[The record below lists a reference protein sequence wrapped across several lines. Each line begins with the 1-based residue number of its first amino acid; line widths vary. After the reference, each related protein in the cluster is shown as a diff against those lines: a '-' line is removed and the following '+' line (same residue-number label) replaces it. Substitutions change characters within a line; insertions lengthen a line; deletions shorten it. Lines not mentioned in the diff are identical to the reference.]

1 MPYEPGDA
9 HSFTHKANTDRRDR
23 QWRAVYES
31 SRARGDDEGTAIA
44 KASGVVKKDVAKW
57 KAKRKAQMRKSAAQT
72 PSWKR
77 RNKLP
82 PCKKCGN
89 TTRDQ
94 RMGICDRCAFPKHAM
109 ELVLEGFMKEAYAAD
124 SAYGSPETFSGAP
137 EPVDPSPSG
146 PEIAPAS
153 GKKRPLVGAL
163 IGGGVGTA
171 SGVALADSRLRDVLH
186 KAHRRHAGH
195 TQRAYDAGEAQIKAI
210 QERPKQVESLL
221 EQVKAMPTS
230 TPREMAA
237 RTQAI
242 KGVQDLVGRLD
253 GKDLDAGVQAAHAR
267 AGRSKAW
274 LDWGERQVASK
285 ATKTRLGYG
294 LALGLG
300 GAALGAGLGYLSDR
314 DKHANGDWMEALAKG
329 CTCKVCKAA
338 RAAGR
343 SKSAALGP
351 IGLVERGA
359 KRRRLGFALD
369 AKRMDHAVTGRPAVA
384 KRYEGVSQKAF
395 RKALVD
401 EGVAAIQKTA
411 AAKDAV
417 RRFLKNRNTQP
428 KTLEQIIQVRSAMG
442 ADAFMRRPRSA
453 GFRRPTVASRYAK
466 ASRARSSG
474 GPYTRHE
481 RALRGE
487 RA

>member
-1 MPYEPGDA
+1 M
-9 HSFTHKANTDRRDR
+9 
-23 QWRAVYES
+23 
-31 SRARGDDEGTAIA
+31 
-44 KASGVVKKDVAKW
+44 
-57 KAKRKAQMRKSAAQT
+57 AQT

-109 ELVLEGFMKEAYAAD
+109 ERVLEGFMKEAYAAD

-210 QERPKQVESLL
+210 QERPKQVEGLL

-274 LDWGERQVASK
+274 LDWGERQVAGK

-300 GAALGAGLGYLSDR
+300 GAALGAGIGYLSDR
-314 DKHANGDWMEALAKG
+314 DKQ
-329 CTCKVCKAA
+329 
-338 RAAGR
+338 
-343 SKSAALGP
+343 AALGP

-487 RA
+487 RV